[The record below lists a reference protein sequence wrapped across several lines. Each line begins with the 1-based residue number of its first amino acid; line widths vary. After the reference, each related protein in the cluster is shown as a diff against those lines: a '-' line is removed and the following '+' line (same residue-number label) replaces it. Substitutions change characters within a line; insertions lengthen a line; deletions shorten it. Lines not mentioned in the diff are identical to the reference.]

1 MFSSTLK
8 QEICQPHLNDT
19 HIYIQSIIT
28 VIYTGVTKCQHFS
41 THLHVHNLKIV
52 KTLLMSDHIISPT
65 VINLCI

>member
-1 MFSSTLK
+1 MFSSTTK

-19 HIYIQSIIT
+19 YIYKVQL
-28 VIYTGVTKCQHFS
+28 IYTGVTKCQHFS